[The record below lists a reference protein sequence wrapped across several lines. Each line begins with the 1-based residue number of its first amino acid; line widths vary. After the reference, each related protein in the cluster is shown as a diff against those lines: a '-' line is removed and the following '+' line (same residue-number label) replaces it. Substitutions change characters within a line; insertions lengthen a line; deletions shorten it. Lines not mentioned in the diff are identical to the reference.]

1 MQNGNPAVRLLD
13 VMTEA
18 LKVPPSVITRNAWS
32 KILKTG
38 NNQPLMYDRLAKL
51 MQLSEETSLLMKEL
65 FPRQNRATDSWKNTF
80 DRAFSDITMTSQ
92 FISFQ
97 NLINETA
104 IDHLT
109 SAVDLLDSKNKS
121 ELSAEDINI
130 FIDTLNNLISEAM
143 NSDFESKVK
152 ECIVRS
158 LRKIVISLEEYRLT
172 GSILVVDS
180 IEQMVGHGSFDK
192 EYSAAL
198 KDTDLG
204 KKILGALGD
213 LANAVTVATPF
224 VGFFLAETVKQTLGS
239 QG

>member
-1 MQNGNPAVRLLD
+1 MQNGNPAARLLD
-13 VMTEA
+13 VIAEVMETPA
-18 LKVPPSVITRNAWS
+18 SASTRNAWS
-32 KILKTG
+32 KILNTG
-38 NNQPLMYDRLAKL
+38 DNQALMYERLGKL
-51 MQLSEETSLLMKEL
+51 MQLSEEASLLMKEL
-65 FPRQNRATDSWKNTF
+65 FPRQKRATESWKKTF
-80 DRAFSDITMTSQ
+80 DLAFSNLSMSTQ
-92 FISFQ
+92 FVNFQ
-97 NLINETA
+97 NTITDTA

-109 SAVDLLDSKNKS
+109 SAVDLLDSKNKP

-130 FIDTLNNLISEAM
+130 FIDTLNSLISEAL

-192 EYSAAL
+192 EYSASL